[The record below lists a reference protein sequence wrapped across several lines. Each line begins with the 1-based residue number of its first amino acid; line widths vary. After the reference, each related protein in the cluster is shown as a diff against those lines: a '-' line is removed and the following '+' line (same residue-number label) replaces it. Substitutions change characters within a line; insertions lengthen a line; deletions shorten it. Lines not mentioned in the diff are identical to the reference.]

1 MPRLVNSVPKYRKHA
16 SGQAVVRIGGRD
28 HYLGKFGTA
37 ASKQEYKRRIA
48 EWVADDRPAHVA
60 PAADITITEVCGAFL
75 RYAKKHYVKRGRV
88 TDEVASY
95 AVVLRYLKDLYGRT
109 AAADFGPKGLKAI
122 RDQMIAAGNCR
133 NYINGQTSRVKHIF
147 KWAAAEELAPV
158 EVYHRLA
165 VVPGLPK
172 GKTAA
177 RETAPVAPVDDNV
190 VDATLPHLK
199 PVVAAMVGFQRL
211 TGARPGEVCGMRP
224 KDIDR
229 TGDVW
234 RYVPAEHKM
243 DHHDRGRIIYIGPQ
257 AQEVL
262 KLYLFGDDL
271 PCFRSPKS
279 PRGFNSRSYRDR
291 IASAV
296 ERANKARI
304 KQGLEPLPTWA
315 PNQLRHNAGT
325 AVRQRF
331 GLEAAQVVLGHSKA
345 DVTQV
350 YAERDQRLAVEVAR
364 QVG

>member
-1 MPRLVNSVPKYRKHA
+1 
-16 SGQAVVRIGGRD
+16 VVRIGGHD

-48 EWVADDRPAHVA
+48 EWVADDRPAHVV
-60 PAADITITEVCGAFL
+60 PVADATIAEVCAAFH
-75 RYAKKHYVKRGRV
+75 RYAKKHYVKNGRV

-109 AAADFGPKGLKAI
+109 NADDFGPKGLKAI

-133 NYINGQTSRVKHIF
+133 GYINGQTSRIKHLF
-147 KWAAAEELAPV
+147 KWAAAEELVPV
-158 EVYHRLA
+158 EVYSRLA

-177 RETAPVAPVDDNV
+177 RETEPIGPVADDV

-199 PVVAAMVGFQRL
+199 PVVAAMVQFQRL

-229 TGDVW
+229 SGDVW

-243 DHHDRGRIIYIGPQ
+243 DHHDRGRIIFIGPH

-262 KLYLFGDDL
+262 KPYLFGDDL
-271 PCFRSPKS
+271 PCFRSAKS
-279 PRGFNSRSYRDR
+279 PRGFNSRSYHDR
-291 IASAV
+291 VQSAV
-296 ERANKARI
+296 ARANKDRA

-331 GLEAAQVVLGHSKA
+331 GLEAAQVVLGHAKA